1 MIRNLKHKY
10 LVTVKYSILI
20 LLTYTISSCT
30 SAGRK
35 ESLEVRHPLKKL
47 QQSYTQYGEASY
59 YAADFHGRQTAAG
72 DRYDHQ
78 QYTAAHRTLP
88 FGTILEVRNTV
99 NDKRVKVKIND
110 RGPFKTGR
118 IIDLSQKAFK
128 EIKDGNKDLL
138 DVEITIL
145 PE

>member
-1 MIRNLKHKY
+1 MHKY
-10 LVTVKYSILI
+10 RVTVKYLILI
-20 LLTYTISSCT
+20 LLTYAISSCT

-35 ESLEVRHPLKKL
+35 ESTEVRYPLKRL
-47 QQSYTQYGEASY
+47 QQNYMQCGEASY
-59 YAADFHGRQTAAG
+59 YATDFNGKQTAAG

-88 FGTILEVRNTV
+88 FGTILEVRNII
-99 NDKRVKVKIND
+99 NDKTVKVKIND
-110 RGPFKTGR
+110 RGSFKTSR

-128 EIKDGNKDLL
+128 EIKDENKDLL